1 MEVKIGYAWKLNPTG
16 LNRRIYVRE
25 VVDSKARK
33 VRRKHVQEYGE
44 LVKVI

>member
-1 MEVKIGYAWKLNPTG
+1 MEVKIEYVWKLNPTG

-25 VVDSKARK
+25 MVDREARK
-33 VRRKHVQEYGE
+33 VRRKHIQEYGE